1 MTTAILGVDLGKD
14 ICSVVGIDAGG
25 AVRLRRRMRRKTLI
39 RFAAELPVCVIA
51 MESCCGAHHIGRIF
65 VSQGHEVRLMPPE
78 YVRPYVKAQKNDDRD
93 AEAIAEAASRP
104 TMRFVTLKSEE
115 QLDTQSV
122 HRVRQRLVG
131 VRRTLVN
138 QLRAI
143 LFERGISVAQG
154 RQKLERAVD
163 EMLSAP
169 DVPLS
174 PRVRILVED
183 IRAEWRDIDGRID
196 TLNDAIAAEMREDEA
211 ARRLISI
218 PGIGVLGA
226 TGLIAAIG
234 DGSGF
239 RRGRDLGAWLGLVP
253 RQHSTGGKARL
264 LGISKRG
271 NKYLRMLFIHGAR
284 AALPHL
290 AKGETPIG
298 AWLRGL
304 LARGHRNVAVVALA
318 NKLARVAWAV
328 LRRDRPFNASY
339 EALGM

>member
-1 MTTAILGVDLGKD
+1 MTISILGVDLGKD
-14 ICSVVGIDAGG
+14 ICSIVGFDESG
-25 AVRLRRRMRRKTLI
+25 AVEIRRRMRRKTLI
-39 RFAAELPVCVIA
+39 RYAAELPACVIA

-65 VSQGHEVRLMPPE
+65 VGQGHEVRLMTPE

-104 TMRFVTLKSEE
+104 TMRFVTLKAEE
-115 QLDTQSV
+115 QLDMQSV

-154 RQKLERAVD
+154 RQKLERTVD
-163 EMLSAP
+163 ALLAEP

-174 PRVRILVED
+174 RGIHALVTD
-183 IRAEWRDIDGRID
+183 IRKEWRDLDARIES
-196 TLNDAIAAEMREDEA
+196 LNDTIAAEARDDAA

-239 RRGRDLGAWLGLVP
+239 RRGRDLGAWLGVVP
-253 RQHSTGGKARL
+253 RQHSTGGKTKL

-284 AALPHL
+284 A
-290 AKGETPIG
+290 
-298 AWLRGL
+298 
-304 LARGHRNVAVVALA
+304 V
-318 NKLARVAWAV
+318 
-328 LRRDRPFNASY
+328 F
-339 EALGM
+339 

>member
-1 MTTAILGVDLGKD
+1 MTVAILGVDLGKD
-14 ICSVVGIDAGG
+14 ICSVVGFDGGG

-39 RFAAELPVCVIA
+39 RFAAELPGCVIA

-65 VSQGHEVRLMPPE
+65 AGQGHEVRLMPPE

-104 TMRFVTLKSEE
+104 TMRFVTLKTQE
-115 QLDTQSV
+115 QLDMQSV

-143 LFERGISVAQG
+143 LFERGISIAQG
-154 RQKLERAVD
+154 RVKLERAVD
-163 EMLSAP
+163 EMLLGP
-169 DVPLS
+169 DIPLS
-174 PRVRILVED
+174 PGIHALVAD
-183 IRAEWRDIDGRID
+183 IRTEWRELDQRID
-196 TLNDAIAAEMREDEA
+196 ALNDTIEAELRQDEA

-226 TGLIAAIG
+226 TGLIAAVG

-253 RQHSTGGKARL
+253 RQHSTGGKTKL

-290 AKGETPIG
+290 AKGDTPIG

-304 LARGHRNVAVVALA
+304 LARGHKNVAIVALA
-318 NKLARVAWAV
+318 NKLARIAWAV
-328 LRRDRPFNASY
+328 LRGDQPFNASY
-339 EALGM
+339 EAAPV

>member
-1 MTTAILGVDLGKD
+1 MTIAILGVDLGKD
-14 ICSVVGIDAGG
+14 ICSVVGFDESG
-25 AVRLRRRMRRKTLI
+25 AVEIRRRMRRKTLI
-39 RFAAELPVCVIA
+39 RYAAELPACVIA

-65 VSQGHEVRLMPPE
+65 VGQGHEVRLMTPE

-104 TMRFVTLKSEE
+104 TMRFVTLKAQE
-115 QLDTQSV
+115 QLDMQSI

-154 RQKLERAVD
+154 RQKLERTVD
-163 EMLSAP
+163 ALLAEP

-174 PRVRILVED
+174 RGIHALVTD
-183 IRAEWRDIDGRID
+183 IREEWRDLDARIES
-196 TLNDAIAAEMREDEA
+196 LNDTIAAEARDDAA

-239 RRGRDLGAWLGLVP
+239 RRGRDLGAWLGVVP
-253 RQHSTGGKARL
+253 RQHSTGGKTKL

-290 AKGETPIG
+290 ARGDTPIG

-328 LRRDRPFNASY
+328 LRGDRSFNALH
-339 EALGM
+339 ETMPA